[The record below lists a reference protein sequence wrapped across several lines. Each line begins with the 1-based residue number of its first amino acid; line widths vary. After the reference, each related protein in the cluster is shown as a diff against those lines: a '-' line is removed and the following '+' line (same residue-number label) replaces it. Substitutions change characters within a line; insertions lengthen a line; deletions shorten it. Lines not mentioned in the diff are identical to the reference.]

1 MFDLRYHIVSLVAV
15 FLALGI
21 GILIG
26 SAMETDNTLI
36 QQQKVLTD
44 RLAADL
50 EKLRGENKE
59 AMEKLAKE
67 QKESAQQEEFVKE
80 VLPVLIKNRLT
91 GYRVAIIDT
100 GDYGFNDDLL
110 DILKKAG
117 AVVTSTSVLSR
128 DFVLA
133 DPQLQKEVAA
143 FLGVDPNSQAA
154 IVKEMTWQ
162 VTRGLVVGDNLAVI
176 KFLTDKKLLKI
187 TGAYGQPLQGVIII
201 GGSQQPQTAQFRV
214 ENIDLP
220 LIEALQQKGIEIFGT
235 EYSRVAVS
243 YMKNY
248 QRYKISTIDNIDT
261 PMGQVAL
268 VAAMEGRPGDY
279 GIKATAG
286 RLLPDLNREV
296 KRIVLPG
303 SVPGAGVSTSP
314 Q

>member
-303 SVPGAGVSTSP
+303 SVPGAGVSASP